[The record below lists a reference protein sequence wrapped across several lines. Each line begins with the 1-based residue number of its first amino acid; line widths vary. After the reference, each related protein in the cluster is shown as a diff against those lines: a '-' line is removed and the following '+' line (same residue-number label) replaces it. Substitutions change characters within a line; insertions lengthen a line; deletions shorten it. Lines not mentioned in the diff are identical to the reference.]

1 MRSARQRGVLGAVR
15 RLCPLRPPHLVRLVR
30 RSRGMA
36 AALHARRKE
45 LFWWWIAYQSI
56 KGTMTTAIVWLPALA
71 YWFA

>member
-1 MRSARQRGVLGAVR
+1 
-15 RLCPLRPPHLVRLVR
+15 
-30 RSRGMA
+30 MA

-56 KGTMTTAIVWLPALA
+56 KGTMTTAIVWFPALA